1 MKTLALGLVAVATGV
16 ACSATRSGYNS
27 APYRVVRTDGDFELR
42 EYPTLTI
49 VETQMHGSDESF
61 MRLFRYIDGQN
72 VATQKIAMTTPVYM
86 TDGKMAF
93 VMPEE
98 MPADKVPQPSNQ
110 KVAVGSIS
118 AGKFAVM
125 RFSGSRSAANETNAL
140 TALTGW
146 VEREKLTV
154 TGDPIFGYFDPP
166 WTPPFARRNEVMLRL
181 AP

>member
-1 MKTLALGLVAVATGV
+1 MAILTIGFSAMVVVGCA
-16 ACSATRSGYNS
+16 ATRAGYSS
-27 APYRVVRTDGDFELR
+27 APYRVVRSDGAFEVR

-49 VETQMHGSDESF
+49 VETAMRGSDDSF

-72 VATQKIAMTTPVYM
+72 VASQKIPMTTPVYM
-86 TDGKMAF
+86 KDGKMAF
-93 VMPEE
+93 VMPDK
-98 MPADKVPQPSNQ
+98 MAADKVPQPSNQ
-110 KVAVGSIS
+110 QVAVGSIP

-125 RFSGSRSAANETNAL
+125 RFSGSRNQENETDALAKLNAWL
-140 TALTGW
+140 Q
-146 VEREKLTV
+146 REKQTV